1 MALFFFSHIPHDDS
15 HVHSCYITAATVN
28 LPISALM
35 RPNLLREKVQ
45 ENIPDMK
52 YEEEISEVR
61 KITALTLFYIQII
74 SPS

>member
-1 MALFFFSHIPHDDS
+1 
-15 HVHSCYITAATVN
+15 
-28 LPISALM
+28 M